1 MCVLSHVWFIATP
14 VDKLL
19 CPWDFSD
26 KNTGAGCH
34 FLLLL
39 LLLLLSCFS
48 RVQLCDPT
56 DRSPLGSSVPGILQ
70 TRILEQVTISYSRGN
85 PNPGNAPVSLGS
97 PALAGGFFTPGAT
110 WETLVFL
117 KKKLCVCVCVCA
129 CSHTAC
135 KWDWNSNSLE
145 KYPMKN
151 LFHLHLL
158 PSVSQILS
166 LRLTNI
172 TVPFLGSLCR

>member
-1 MCVLSHVWFIATP
+1 MCVLSHVWFFATP

-70 TRILEQVTISYSRGN
+70 TRILEQVTISYSRGSSQ
-85 PNPGNAPVSLGS
+85 PRDWTHSSYVSCIGRQIVYHYCHLGS
-97 PALAGGFFTPGAT
+97 PAAAAAKLLQSCP
-110 WETLVFL
+110 TL
-117 KKKLCVCVCVCA
+117 CGPIDG
-129 CSHTAC
+129 S
-135 KWDWNSNSLE
+135 
-145 KYPMKN
+145 P
-151 LFHLHLL
+151 
-158 PSVSQILS
+158 
-166 LRLTNI
+166 
-172 TVPFLGSLCR
+172 LGSSVPEILQARILEWIAISFSNAWK